1 MKESK
6 RAYQI
11 GDGGLN
17 LPKEL
22 FEKYGLNS
30 GDEVVLIETERGLVV
45 MPRVQAMMNM
55 LTEIGES
62 LKAQSI
68 TLDELIE
75 SGRDIRGDLLQERY
89 GINPADYE

>member
-30 GDEVVLIETERGLVV
+30 GDEVMLIETERGLVV
-45 MPRVQAMMNM
+45 MPRVEAVMNI

-62 LKAQSI
+62 LKAQGI
-68 TLDELIE
+68 TLDDLIE

>member
-6 RAYQI
+6 QAYQI
-11 GDGGLN
+11 GEGGLN

-30 GDEVVLIETERGLVV
+30 GDEVMLIETERGLVV
-45 MPRVQAMMNM
+45 MPRVEAVMNM

-62 LKAQSI
+62 LKTQGI
-68 TLDELIE
+68 TLDDLIE